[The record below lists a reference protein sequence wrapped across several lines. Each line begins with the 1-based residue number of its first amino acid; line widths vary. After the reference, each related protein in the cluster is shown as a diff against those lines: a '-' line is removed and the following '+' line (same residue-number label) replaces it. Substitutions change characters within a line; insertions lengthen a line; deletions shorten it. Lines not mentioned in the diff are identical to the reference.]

1 MRDER
6 RNLQV
11 RLISLYFGWLI
22 RFHVHKKSLWLHLL
36 GGCAAASGAKL
47 LLLPLSPSLSFSLFL
62 QSPLVE
68 SQVRP
73 KPLPLL
79 SFLILSFTKPFFFLL
94 LNLRLPLFVSLY
106 IFGHP
111 FTPLKTLVELFFSS
125 YFLLFFLPF
134 LCPFFPPIWFSFFC
148 FKSNFFCRL
157 LIFGHS
163 LHVPNNIIVC
173 LFATGSYFIPCAAFS
188 TNWPNIL
195 YFSKNEDAHLKILYL
210 VNSNWNFERYYFST
224 EIGRGNFSAVLHNP
238 IRGYYPK
245 N

>member
-47 LLLPLSPSLSFSLFL
+47 LLLPLTPSLSFSLFL

-79 SFLILSFTKPFFFLL
+79 SFLILSFTKPFFFFFLIYVFHFSSL
-94 LNLRLPLFVSLY
+94 YTFLDIPLPLWKRWLS
-106 IFGHP
+106 
-111 FTPLKTLVELFFSS
+111 FFFRLIS
-125 YFLLFFLPF
+125 YFFF
-134 LCPFFPPIWFSFFC
+134 CPSFVHFFPLFDFPSFVLRAIFFVVSSFLDILYTFRIILSFVFSQQVRTLFPAQ
-148 FKSNFFCRL
+148 
-157 LIFGHS
+157 HS
-163 LHVPNNIIVC
+163 LPIDQIFCISAKMKTHI
-173 LFATGSYFIPCAAFS
+173 
-188 TNWPNIL
+188 W
-195 YFSKNEDAHLKILYL
+195 K
-210 VNSNWNFERYYFST
+210 YY
-224 EIGRGNFSAVLHNP
+224 I
-238 IRGYYPK
+238 
-245 N
+245 